1 MFWLTAEMFQK
12 QTTIL
17 FLVSYNGHLKMLMF
31 AAVGWTKHFYN
42 ITSVFMK
49 LFWTFLII
57 DQLIGQHFNWCLQI
71 YKHQD
76 VHCQWYTL
84 VLVWASTDY
93 LIQFV
98 VLMCLLS
105 QRAVTAE
112 DAAESQNESWHL
124 MSHLMVP
131 DFIFHFV
138 SFCCC
143 SCFDNIVLSFS
154 SK

>member
-1 MFWLTAEMFQK
+1 MFWLTAEMFKK

-17 FLVSYNGHLKMLMF
+17 FLVSYDGHLKILMF

-76 VHCQWYTL
+76 VHCHSGTHSYWFEHRLILNSICRLDVFVISASCYSWRCSRITKWKLTPDVSSDGSWFHFSLRQFLLLL
-84 VLVWASTDY
+84 VLW
-93 LIQFV
+93 QH
-98 VLMCLLS
+98 CL
-105 QRAVTAE
+105 VF
-112 DAAESQNESWHL
+112 
-124 MSHLMVP
+124 
-131 DFIFHFV
+131 FI
-138 SFCCC
+138 
-143 SCFDNIVLSFS
+143 
-154 SK
+154 

>member
-1 MFWLTAEMFQK
+1 MFWLTAEMFKK

-17 FLVSYNGHLKMLMF
+17 LFVSYDGHLKILMF
-31 AAVGWTKHFYN
+31 AAVGWTKHLTTSHQSLWNCSGHFSSLINWLVN
-42 ITSVFMK
+42 I
-49 LFWTFLII
+49 LIDVCRFTNIKMFIVTVVHTRIGLSI
-57 DQLIGQHFNWCLQI
+57 DW
-71 YKHQD
+71 
-76 VHCQWYTL
+76 
-84 VLVWASTDY
+84 Y

-143 SCFDNIVLSFS
+143 SCFDNTVLSFS